1 MSDNGGT
8 TTTTLQNSSSSNNN
22 NKLKPAS
29 TIQNG
34 WFTER
39 NTCWP
44 GQRFSLAMQGFK
56 NSNNEAILFHQH
68 YEFQKILV
76 FQSVQYGTVLV
87 LDGVIRL
94 TERDEFAYHEM
105 MGTCAALFA

>member
-1 MSDNGGT
+1 MSDNGG

-39 NTCWP
+39 NTC
-44 GQRFSLAMQGFK
+44 SLAMQGFK

-68 YEFQKILV
+68 YEFQEILV